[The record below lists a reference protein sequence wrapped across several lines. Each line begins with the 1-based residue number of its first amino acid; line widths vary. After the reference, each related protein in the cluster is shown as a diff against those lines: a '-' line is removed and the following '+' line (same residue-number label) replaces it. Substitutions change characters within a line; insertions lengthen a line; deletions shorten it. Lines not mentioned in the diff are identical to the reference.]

1 MHLNFRNYLAETA
14 IKLAKEGDYFEVT
27 KLWKI
32 LRNPFDEQPAFEK
45 YTQEAPDWARN
56 IQVTCSS

>member
-1 MHLNFRNYLAETA
+1 LAETA
-14 IKLAKEGDYFEVT
+14 IKLAKEGDYFEII

-32 LRNPFDEQPAFEK
+32 LRNPFDEQPGFEK
-45 YTQEAPDWARN
+45 YTHEAPEWARN